1 MSGALTPEII
11 PASTN
16 QFAII
21 IGETIG
27 GEISSDNVI
36 AAVEQI
42 CLDAHE
48 VNLESSGFD
57 AVEEHRKKLK
67 KLRNAIDK
75 HRKELGAEL
84 REQLNQINSAGNYL
98 LELLQPAEQ
107 RLIGLSEQ
115 HKAEQARLKQEAEQ
129 RERDRL
135 NALNAERIESLMDVD
150 SALTDGR
157 WFAEMSSE
165 EWESEKSR
173 ILNKDAEIK
182 EQQRAAAE
190 AAAAA
195 QAEIDRL
202 KAEQAA
208 REEAERQAAAEAA
221 AKREEI
227 NLQRWE
233 TIRESGVE
241 NEWVGDPVDF
251 TEQSFNQILERLIT
265 ERREREE
272 RERLRQEQ
280 IDLANQLIQSAVE
293 ANPELHEVY
302 PDAFAAIITS
312 AHSGSFADA
321 DALRAAVDSRTAE
334 LKEMFAAK
342 KAAQEAEAARR
353 QAEQEAR
360 EAAERELAERQ
371 AAEERMKAERRQRMI
386 DDLLH
391 KAESLK
397 EVLVTEL
404 QKVDWVEGSEPDTE
418 NEKTFFAMAFQES
431 EIAARVS
438 LAGDEYSSTD
448 LLQTFEAEVREWIQ
462 ARVDSLQKIQQEL
475 RDAEIIAADRKRISA
490 IMSPAIESLQ
500 EQFVSP
506 SSSSGHGHG
515 EFLLHPAVR
524 AGELLTELRELM
536 AKYQIEL

>member
-42 CLDAHE
+42 CLDANE

-67 KLRNAIDK
+67 KLRNAIDR
-75 HRKELGAEL
+75 HRKDLGANL

-98 LELLQPAEQ
+98 LELLQPVEQ

-135 NALNAERIESLMDVD
+135 NALNAERIESLGDVD

-182 EQQRAAAE
+182 EQQRVAAE

-195 QAEIDRL
+195 QAEIERL

-227 NLQRWE
+227 SLQRWE

-241 NEWVGDPVDF
+241 NEWVGDPAEF
-251 TEQSFNQILERLIT
+251 TEQSFNQILNRLIT

-272 RERLRQEQ
+272 RERLQQEQ

-312 AHSGSFADA
+312 AHSGSFANA
-321 DALRAAVDSRTAE
+321 DAVRTAVDSRTAE

-342 KAAQEAEAARR
+342 KAAREAEAARL
-353 QAEQEAR
+353 QAQQEAR

-386 DDLLH
+386 DDCLH
-391 KAESLK
+391 KVESLK
-397 EVLVTEL
+397 EVLVNEL
-404 QKVDWVEGSEPDTE
+404 QTVDWVEGSKPDME
-418 NEKTFFAMAFQES
+418 VEKTFFAMAFQES
-431 EIAARVS
+431 EIAARLS
-438 LAGDEYSSTD
+438 LEGEEYSSTD
-448 LLQTFEAEVREWIQ
+448 LLQKFEAEVRGWIQ
-462 ARVDSLQKIQQEL
+462 ARVDSLQKQQQEL
-475 RDAEIIAADRKRISA
+475 RDAEIIAVDRNEIAK
-490 IMSPAIESLQ
+490 IMAEPVKLLQ
-500 EQFVSP
+500 KHSD
-506 SSSSGHGHG
+506 
-515 EFLLHPAVR
+515 EFHPAVR
-524 AGELLTELRELM
+524 AGALLNELRELM

>member
-42 CLDAHE
+42 CLDANE
-48 VNLESSGFD
+48 VSLKNGGFES
-57 AVEEHRKKLK
+57 VEAARKKLK
-67 KLRNAIDK
+67 KLRVAIDK
-75 HRKELGAEL
+75 HRKDLGAEL

-272 RERLRQEQ
+272 RERRRQGQ
-280 IDLANQLIQSAVE
+280 IDLANQLIQSAVD

-312 AHSGSFADA
+312 AHSGAFANANAVRDA
-321 DALRAAVDSRTAE
+321 ADSRTAE
-334 LKEMFAAK
+334 LKEMLAAK
-342 KAAQEAEAARR
+342 KAAQEAEAARL
-353 QAEQEAR
+353 QAQQEAR

-371 AAEERMKAERRQRMI
+371 AAEERMKAERRQRLI
-386 DDLLH
+386 DDCIH

-397 EVLVTEL
+397 EVLVTRFNT
-404 QKVDWVEGSEPDTE
+404 VDWIEGFGSANYIKHTE
-418 NEKTFFAMAFQES
+418 TLFAEAFQDPK
-431 EIAARVS
+431 I
-438 LAGDEYSSTD
+438 LAVLFLASDTYSSND
-448 LLQTFEAEVREWIQ
+448 LLQKFEQDVRGWIEDH
-462 ARVDSLQKIQQEL
+462 VDAAIKQQQEL
-475 RDAEIIAADRKRISA
+475 RDAEIIAKDRDRISA

-500 EQFVSP
+500 AVQAVQF
-506 SSSSGHGHG
+506 
-515 EFLLHPAVR
+515 HPAVN
-524 AGELLTELRELM
+524 AAQLLDELRELM

>member
-1 MSGALTPEII
+1 MSESLTPEII
-11 PASTN
+11 PAGTHRFSVV
-16 QFAII
+16 ISK
-21 IGETIG
+21 TIG
-27 GEISSDNVI
+27 DEITADNILTVVEQI
-36 AAVEQI
+36 SAAANEVDLENGGFEAVEQ
-42 CLDAHE
+42 
-48 VNLESSGFD
+48 
-57 AVEEHRKKLK
+57 HRKKLK
-67 KLRNAIDK
+67 KLRNAIDN
-75 HRKELGAEL
+75 HRRELGTEL
-84 REQLNQINSAGNYL
+84 REQLNQINSAGKYL
-98 LELLQPAEQ
+98 LEMLHPAEY
-107 RLIGLSEQ
+107 RLIELSQQ

-135 NALNAERIESLMDVD
+135 NALNAERIASLGDVD
-150 SALTDGR
+150 SALTEGR
-157 WFAEMSSE
+157 WVAEMSSE

-202 KAEQAA
+202 NAEKAA

-227 NLQRWE
+227 SKERWQ
-233 TIRESGVE
+233 TIRKSGVE
-241 NEWVGDPVDF
+241 NEWVGDPADF
-251 TEQSFNQILERLIT
+251 TEESFNQMLDRLIT

-272 RERLRQEQ
+272 RERQRQEQ

-293 ANPELHEVY
+293 ANPELHGAY
-302 PDAFAAIITS
+302 PNSFAAIITS
-312 AHSGSFADA
+312 AHSGSFANA
-321 DALRAAVDSRTAE
+321 DAVIAAVGSRTAE
-334 LKEMFAAK
+334 LQQMLAAQ
-342 KAAQEAEAARR
+342 KAAEEAEAARLK
-353 QAEQEAR
+353 AEQEAR

-386 DDLLH
+386 DDCIH
-391 KAESLK
+391 KVESLK

-404 QKVDWVEGSEPDTE
+404 QTVDWVEGSGPDTE
-418 NEKTFFAMAFQES
+418 TEKTFFAMAFKES

-438 LAGDEYSSTD
+438 SAGEDYSSND
-448 LLQTFEAEVREWIQ
+448 LLQKFEAEVRGWIQ
-462 ARVDSLQKIQQEL
+462 ARIDSLQKQQQEL

-515 EFLLHPAVR
+515 EFLFHPSVNA
-524 AGELLTELRELM
+524 AQLLTELRELM
-536 AKYQIEL
+536 AKYQIKL

>member
-1 MSGALTPEII
+1 MSEALTPEII
-11 PASTN
+11 PASTDK
-16 QFAII
+16 FALV
-21 IGETIG
+21 IGQTIG
-27 GEISSDNVI
+27 GEISSDDVI
-36 AAVEQI
+36 TAVERI
-42 CLDAHE
+42 CLDANE
-48 VNLESSGFD
+48 VSLQNGGFES
-57 AVEEHRKKLK
+57 VEAARKKLK
-67 KLRNAIDK
+67 NLRVAIDK
-75 HRKELGAEL
+75 HRKNLGADL

-115 HKAEQARLKQEAEQ
+115 HKAEQARLQQEAEQ

-135 NALNAERIESLMDVD
+135 NALNAERIASLAGVD
-150 SALTDGR
+150 SALTEGR
-157 WFAEMSSE
+157 WFAGMSSE

-182 EQQRAAAE
+182 QQQRAAAE

-221 AKREEI
+221 AKREQI
-227 NLQRWE
+227 SLQRWE

-241 NEWVGDPVDF
+241 NEWVGEPAEF
-251 TEQSFNQILERLIT
+251 TEQSFNQILERLIR

-280 IDLANQLIQSAVE
+280 IDLANELIQSAVE

-312 AHSGSFADA
+312 AHSGLFANADA
-321 DALRAAVDSRTAE
+321 VRTAVDSRTIE

-342 KAAQEAEAARR
+342 KAAQEAEAARL
-353 QAEQEAR
+353 QAQQEAR

-371 AAEERMKAERRQRMI
+371 AAEERMKAERRQRTI
-386 DDLLH
+386 DDLLY
-391 KAESLK
+391 KVESLK

-404 QKVDWVEGSEPDTE
+404 QTVDWVEGSEPDTE
-418 NEKTFFAMAFQES
+418 VEKDFFAMAFQES

-438 LAGDEYSSTD
+438 SAGEEYSSTD
-448 LLQTFEAEVREWIQ
+448 LLQKFEAEVREWIQ
-462 ARVDSLQKIQQEL
+462 SRVDSLQKQQQEL

-490 IMSPAIESLQ
+490 IMSPAIESLE

-515 EFLLHPAVR
+515 EFLFHPAVR
-524 AGELLTELRELM
+524 AGSLLTELRELM